1 MRNGA
6 MLEELL
12 TELDRATK
20 KFPHWPNDPFVA
32 VAVLQEEVGE
42 LTKAVLQHTWE
53 PNKGVTETDIRAEAI
68 QVAAMAIRF
77 IAGLDRYVYR
87 CCTQHV
93 QESGLAAI
101 MAAIAANQTTLGA
114 DDAAAI
120 YDSVAELYEE

>member
-1 MRNGA
+1 
-6 MLEELL
+6 MLEEIM
-12 TELDRATK
+12 TELARATK

-32 VAVLQEEVGE
+32 VAVLQEELGE

-53 PNKGVTETDIRAEAI
+53 PDKGVTEADIRAEAI

-87 CCTQHV
+87 RCPQHV
-93 QESGLAAI
+93 QEGVLAAI
-101 MAAIAANQTTLGA
+101 MTARAANQTPLGA
-114 DDAAAI
+114 DDTAAI